1 MKQKKWQ
8 NIKLT
13 LSYDGSCFGGWQR
26 VQNGKKPS
34 IQATLEQVIGAEFPS
49 VEELQVIGSGRTDAG
64 VHAWGQ
70 VANVHVPVEEWR
82 VRTPMEWRDRWNDR
96 LPEGLRIRQVE
107 EAPADFHSRY
117 DAVGKTYC
125 YTFDLR
131 EKPGVFRRK
140 YVWAP
145 DDSTKVERSLNG
157 RIRLDLAAMK
167 QAAGYLLGEH
177 DFTAFASKMEPG
189 RGTVRRID
197 RLEFIWE
204 STGKKSDQE
213 MQLLR
218 MEVSG
223 NGFLYHMVRIL
234 AGTLWEVGIGKRTP
248 ESVRQALGDGAGEP
262 GKRSDTGV
270 LLPPEGL
277 LLLEVHYER

>member
-8 NIKLT
+8 NIKFILA
-13 LSYDGSCFGGWQR
+13 YDGSCFGGWQR

-34 IQATLEQVIGAEFPS
+34 IQATLEQMISGSFPGAGN
-49 VEELQVIGSGRTDAG
+49 LQVIGSGRTDAG

-70 VANVHVPVEEWR
+70 VANARVPKEEWQKQSAEEWR
-82 VRTPMEWRDRWNDR
+82 DYWNGK
-96 LPEGLRIRQVE
+96 LPEGLRIREIE
-107 EAPADFHSRY
+107 EVPLNFHSRY

-131 EKPGVFRRK
+131 SPARVFRRK
-140 YVWAP
+140 YAWAT
-145 DDSTKVERSLNG
+145 DES
-157 RIRLDLAAMK
+157 RICDLDLNAMGKAAT
-167 QAAGYLLGEH
+167 YLLGEH
-177 DFTAFASKMEPG
+177 DFVAFASKMEPG
-189 RGTVRRID
+189 RGTVRCIE
-197 RLEFIWE
+197 RLEFIPE
-204 STGKKSDQE
+204 ELDANGNPT
-213 MQLLR
+213 LLR

-248 ESVRQALGDGAGEP
+248 ESVREALEGP
-262 GKRSDTGV
+262 GRREETGV

-277 LLLEVHYER
+277 MLLEVRY